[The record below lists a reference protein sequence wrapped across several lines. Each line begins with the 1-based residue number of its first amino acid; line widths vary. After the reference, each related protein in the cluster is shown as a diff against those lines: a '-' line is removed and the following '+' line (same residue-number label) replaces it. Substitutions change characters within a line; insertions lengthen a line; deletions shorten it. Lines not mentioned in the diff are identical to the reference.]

1 MRACRL
7 CLLWTSVLMGTTL
20 LLTGCMYN
28 YDAAVGRL
36 SSAEQAEFSTYRQV
50 MTSAQART
58 YLAKASAAERTA
70 YLSEIAERT
79 AYLNE
84 IGLAQRFQ
92 RLDPQD
98 REAVRSGA
106 PSVGMS
112 ADALRFVW
120 GDPAETAG
128 DARHYSRWHYLG
140 SSLGRSAHYHPWD
153 SSNRVEVYLADN
165 KVLGWVDVLPIGDHG
180 GECQGQGC

>member
-1 MRACRL
+1 
-7 CLLWTSVLMGTTL
+7 MGTTL

-36 SSAEQAEFSTYRQV
+36 SPAEQAEFSTYRQV
-50 MTSAQART
+50 MTGAQART

-70 YLSEIAERT
+70 YLSEI
-79 AYLNE
+79 
-84 IGLAQRFQ
+84 GLAQRFQ

-98 REAVRSGA
+98 RETVQSGA
-106 PSVGMS
+106 PRVGMS
-112 ADALRFVW
+112 AEALRFVW

>member
-1 MRACRL
+1 MKSGRL
-7 CLLWTSVLMGTTL
+7 CLLWISVVMGTAW

-28 YDAAVGRL
+28 YDAAAGRL
-36 SSAEQAEFSTYRQV
+36 SPAEQAEFSLYRNV
-50 MTSAQART
+50 MTGTQKRT
-58 YLAKASAAERTA
+58 YLAKASA
-70 YLSEIAERT
+70 AERT

-106 PSVGMS
+106 PRVGMS
-112 ADALRFVW
+112 AEALLFVW
-120 GDPAETAG
+120 GDPADTAG

-140 SSLGRSAHYHPWD
+140 SSLGRQTSYHPWET
-153 SSNRVEVYLADN
+153 SNRVEVYLAN
-165 KVLGWVDVLPIGDHG
+165 GKVLGWVDFIPEDHG
-180 GECQGQGC
+180 GDSDRRQP

>member
-1 MRACRL
+1 MRACRPF
-7 CLLWTSVLMGTTL
+7 LLWTSVLMGTTL

-36 SSAEQAEFSTYRQV
+36 SPAEQAEFSTYRQV

-70 YLSEIAERT
+70 YLSEI
-79 AYLNE
+79 
-84 IGLAQRFQ
+84 GLAQRFQ

-98 REAVRSGA
+98 REAVQSGA
-106 PSVGMS
+106 PRVGMS

-120 GDPAETAG
+120 GDPADTAG
-128 DARHYSRWHYLG
+128 DARNYSRWHYFG

-153 SSNRVEVYLADN
+153 SSNRVEVYLAKG
-165 KVLGWVDVLPIGDHG
+165 KVLGWVDFINEDHG
-180 GECQGQGC
+180 GDCHGPGC

>member
-36 SSAEQAEFSTYRQV
+36 SPAEQAEFSTYRQV
-50 MTSAQART
+50 MTGAQART
-58 YLAKASAAERTA
+58 YLAKASA
-70 YLSEIAERT
+70 AERT

-98 REAVRSGA
+98 RETVQSGA
-106 PSVGMS
+106 PRVGMS
-112 ADALRFVW
+112 AEALRFVW
-120 GDPAETAG
+120 GDPADTAG
-128 DARHYSRWHYLG
+128 DARHYSRWHYFG
-140 SSLGRSAHYHPWD
+140 SSLGRSTSYHPWET
-153 SSNRVEVYLADN
+153 SNRVEVYLAKG
-165 KVLGWVDVLPIGDHG
+165 KVLGWVDFINEDHG
-180 GECQGQGC
+180 GNCQGQGC

>member
-1 MRACRL
+1 MSSCRL
-7 CLLWTSVLMGTTL
+7 CLLWTSVLIGTTV
-20 LLTGCMYN
+20 LLTGCLSN

-36 SSAEQAEFSTYRQV
+36 SPAEQAEFSLYRQV
-50 MTSAQART
+50 MTGAQTRA

-70 YLSEIAERT
+70 YL
-79 AYLNE
+79 NE
-84 IGLAQRFQ
+84 LGLAQRFQ

-106 PSVGMS
+106 PRVGMS
-112 ADALRFVW
+112 ADALRLVW

-128 DARHYSRWHYLG
+128 DARHYARWQYLG

-153 SSNRVEVYLADN
+153 SANRVEVYLAHN
-165 KVLGWVDVLPIGDHG
+165 QVLGWMDVLPIGDHG

>member
-1 MRACRL
+1 MNSCRL
-7 CLLWTSVLMGTTL
+7 CLLWTSVLIGTTV

-36 SSAEQAEFSTYRQV
+36 SPAEQAEFSIYRQV
-50 MTSAQART
+50 MTGAQTRT
-58 YLAKASAAERTA
+58 YLAKASA
-70 YLSEIAERT
+70 AERT

-98 REAVRSGA
+98 RETVRSGA
-106 PSVGMS
+106 PRVGMS

-120 GDPAETAG
+120 GDPVETAG
-128 DARHYSRWHYLG
+128 DARLYSRWQYPG
-140 SSLGRSAHYHPWD
+140 WSLGRSATYHPWD
-153 SSNRVEVYLADN
+153 RGNRVEVYLAN
-165 KVLGWVDVLPIGDHG
+165 NRVLGWVDTIPFDQGGD
-180 GECQGQGC
+180 CQGKGC

>member
-7 CLLWTSVLMGTTL
+7 CLLWTSVLKGTTL

-36 SSAEQAEFSTYRQV
+36 SPAEQAEFSIYRQV
-50 MTSAQART
+50 MTGAQKRT
-58 YLAKASAAERTA
+58 YLAKASA
-70 YLSEIAERT
+70 AERT

-180 GECQGQGC
+180 GECRGQGC

>member
-36 SSAEQAEFSTYRQV
+36 SPAEQAEFSTYRQV
-50 MTSAQART
+50 MTAAQTRT

-70 YLSEIAERT
+70 YLSEI
-79 AYLNE
+79 
-84 IGLAQRFQ
+84 GLAQRFQ
-92 RLDPQD
+92 RLDPAD

-106 PSVGMS
+106 PRVGMS
-112 ADALRFVW
+112 AEALRFVW
-120 GDPAETAG
+120 GDPADAAG
-128 DARHYSRWHYLG
+128 DARHYARWHYLG
-140 SSLGRSAHYHPWD
+140 SSLGRSTSYHPWET
-153 SSNRVEVYLADN
+153 SNRVEVYLAN
-165 KVLGWVDVLPIGDHG
+165 GKVLGWVDFIPYDHG
-180 GECQGQGC
+180 GDSERRQP